1 MKDIFDQS
9 SAKRERIDPDILDAL
24 SDDMAR
30 TASID
35 LKMAWGRKL
44 VAKTFDESVEGK
56 KFKNPETGRQVLF
69 KSLPSDEQA
78 KIRSQWDS
86 RSKGDSE
93 HSDGAKAAARET
105 AVRIV
110 EGIDRPKGW
119 RSSGDEPN
127 LTKENRQVWEAE
139 HSAKT
144 PGGSV
149 LLGTTHMDVEDA
161 TTGAMSHADPTAKAS
176 FKEHV
181 INGAVDA
188 AKAAAK
194 AGKKVV
200 VLSEGTTYGDDTL
213 DDPNDWNEQHAV
225 AKAVH
230 EATGGKAVQDTWD
243 DDTVSLTN
251 PDSDV
256 WKRLTSAAGGD
267 PVKAKGALAV
277 FMAGQ
282 GQSWDS
288 MVEDG
293 WVDDDV
299 AEAVTKATGTDPRGK
314 LSKKTQQR
322 FYDMAFPGD
331 SGKPHTEVSAIGEVY
346 NAARQENL
354 LRKIREVEADGGVV
368 IAAPGASHAYNL
380 KGAIEGRGKTSSDLS
395 LEMAWGWNA
404 RVAAKISEIMSG
416 INPKVVSGA
425 KSVTPKLKRADPNN
439 AMWTYTVPGS
449 KGETYTV
456 KVKGLPRGN
465 LRAVSKMDVEVSC
478 SCPFFRY
485 QGPEHW
491 AKVGDYLYGKPAG
504 TATRPDQKDP
514 DGRNRVCK
522 HVAAVFE
529 RAGNMFYTPP
539 KGKTAASEGR
549 IFKSVG
555 SVRTGAGNAQVVF
568 DPEVTTEGTARRALQ
583 FIKSIPTRDLSMSAA
598 RRFEIFDNP
607 EDVSQRLDEV
617 GIVADDLS
625 NGAFDFRTGIVY
637 ACVWDGYASSFRTLM
652 HEIGHSIVGR
662 DEAMAESWYANR
674 QHMDAKWAGF
684 DRAGNMF
691 YTPPK
696 GKTAAS
702 TPVPDRF
709 APNEAGV
716 MTRDE
721 YIRHLN
727 PDDRFHPSTAYN
739 YSTFDLNERYAR
751 RHLGTVRRTYRPTLK
766 VEGSTSGTL
775 FIDEDDRPVAVL
787 HGGTL
792 YHDDRGE
799 GIPDEYHP
807 AGRGEPVPLDIRDR
821 RRVKYIAEYVAKVDD
836 LARRTATR
844 YPVVL
849 RRFVHGGEPMTL
861 RAEKQPVPDKGVNLV
876 VADSAGRILGVAQ
889 NEWGATLIAVARDA
903 RGRGIG
909 AILSKVWH
917 ELNPSFGSGGMTG
930 AGNALMQSVWADRVR
945 EFLSLGWYTQMV
957 RDGRMTPER
966 VREILADL
974 PGRRP
979 RPAAPQP
986 AAPRPAAPRPMVMS
1000 DGETFVTVYDRAVL
1014 DDPGAFAS
1022 DPDDD
1027 MVYGHAFLRDAP
1039 GVGTFVYSI
1048 EYDRRFAELTTRAI
1062 LQLARDNG
1070 YRLYVG
1076 DRGYHDPLEGV
1087 ESIPGVT
1094 VDGDYLTVGSD
1105 VLPLRSMA
1113 ELERRT
1119 RRPVDPHG
1127 EVEVALMERADA
1139 KWR

>member
-35 LKMAWGRKL
+35 LEMAWGRKL

-188 AKAAAK
+188 AKAAMK

-539 KGKTAASEGR
+539 KGKTAAS
-549 IFKSVG
+549 
-555 SVRTGAGNAQVVF
+555 
-568 DPEVTTEGTARRALQ
+568 
-583 FIKSIPTRDLSMSAA
+583 
-598 RRFEIFDNP
+598 
-607 EDVSQRLDEV
+607 
-617 GIVADDLS
+617 
-625 NGAFDFRTGIVY
+625 
-637 ACVWDGYASSFRTLM
+637 
-652 HEIGHSIVGR
+652 
-662 DEAMAESWYANR
+662 
-674 QHMDAKWAGF
+674 
-684 DRAGNMF
+684 
-691 YTPPK
+691 
-696 GKTAAS
+696 

-799 GIPDEYHP
+799 GIPDEYRP

-945 EFLSLGWYTQMV
+945 EFLSLGWYTQMI

>member
-1 MKDIFDQS
+1 VKDIFDQS

-127 LTKENRQVWEAE
+127 LTDENRKMWEAE

-188 AKAAAK
+188 AKAAMK

-529 RAGNMFYTPP
+529 
-539 KGKTAASEGR
+539 
-549 IFKSVG
+549 
-555 SVRTGAGNAQVVF
+555 
-568 DPEVTTEGTARRALQ
+568 
-583 FIKSIPTRDLSMSAA
+583 
-598 RRFEIFDNP
+598 
-607 EDVSQRLDEV
+607 
-617 GIVADDLS
+617 
-625 NGAFDFRTGIVY
+625 
-637 ACVWDGYASSFRTLM
+637 
-652 HEIGHSIVGR
+652 
-662 DEAMAESWYANR
+662 
-674 QHMDAKWAGF
+674 
-684 DRAGNMF
+684 RAGNMF

>member
-35 LKMAWGRKL
+35 LEMAWGRKL

-127 LTKENRQVWEAE
+127 LTDENRKMWEAE

-188 AKAAAK
+188 AKAAMK

-282 GQSWDS
+282 GQSRDS

-539 KGKTAASEGR
+539 KGKTAAS
-549 IFKSVG
+549 
-555 SVRTGAGNAQVVF
+555 
-568 DPEVTTEGTARRALQ
+568 
-583 FIKSIPTRDLSMSAA
+583 
-598 RRFEIFDNP
+598 
-607 EDVSQRLDEV
+607 
-617 GIVADDLS
+617 
-625 NGAFDFRTGIVY
+625 
-637 ACVWDGYASSFRTLM
+637 
-652 HEIGHSIVGR
+652 
-662 DEAMAESWYANR
+662 
-674 QHMDAKWAGF
+674 
-684 DRAGNMF
+684 
-691 YTPPK
+691 
-696 GKTAAS
+696 

-799 GIPDEYHP
+799 RIPDEYHP

-945 EFLSLGWYTQMV
+945 EFLSLGWYTQMI

>member
-1 MKDIFDQS
+1 
-9 SAKRERIDPDILDAL
+9 
-24 SDDMAR
+24 
-30 TASID
+30 
-35 LKMAWGRKL
+35 
-44 VAKTFDESVEGK
+44 
-56 KFKNPETGRQVLF
+56 
-69 KSLPSDEQA
+69 
-78 KIRSQWDS
+78 
-86 RSKGDSE
+86 
-93 HSDGAKAAARET
+93 
-105 AVRIV
+105 
-110 EGIDRPKGW
+110 
-119 RSSGDEPN
+119 
-127 LTKENRQVWEAE
+127 
-139 HSAKT
+139 
-144 PGGSV
+144 
-149 LLGTTHMDVEDA
+149 
-161 TTGAMSHADPTAKAS
+161 MSHADPTAKAS

-188 AKAAAK
+188 AKAAMK

-368 IAAPGASHAYNL
+368 IATPGASHAYNL
-380 KGAIEGRGKTSSDLS
+380 KGALEWRGKTSSDLS

-539 KGKTAASEGR
+539 KGKTAAS
-549 IFKSVG
+549 
-555 SVRTGAGNAQVVF
+555 
-568 DPEVTTEGTARRALQ
+568 
-583 FIKSIPTRDLSMSAA
+583 
-598 RRFEIFDNP
+598 
-607 EDVSQRLDEV
+607 
-617 GIVADDLS
+617 
-625 NGAFDFRTGIVY
+625 
-637 ACVWDGYASSFRTLM
+637 
-652 HEIGHSIVGR
+652 
-662 DEAMAESWYANR
+662 
-674 QHMDAKWAGF
+674 
-684 DRAGNMF
+684 
-691 YTPPK
+691 
-696 GKTAAS
+696 

-799 GIPDEYHP
+799 RIPDEYHP

>member
-188 AKAAAK
+188 AKAAMK

-539 KGKTAASEGR
+539 KGKTAAS
-549 IFKSVG
+549 
-555 SVRTGAGNAQVVF
+555 
-568 DPEVTTEGTARRALQ
+568 
-583 FIKSIPTRDLSMSAA
+583 
-598 RRFEIFDNP
+598 
-607 EDVSQRLDEV
+607 
-617 GIVADDLS
+617 
-625 NGAFDFRTGIVY
+625 
-637 ACVWDGYASSFRTLM
+637 
-652 HEIGHSIVGR
+652 
-662 DEAMAESWYANR
+662 
-674 QHMDAKWAGF
+674 
-684 DRAGNMF
+684 
-691 YTPPK
+691 
-696 GKTAAS
+696 

-799 GIPDEYHP
+799 RIPDEYHP

-979 RPAAPQP
+979 RPAAP
-986 AAPRPAAPRPMVMS
+986 RPAAPRPMVMS

>member
-1 MKDIFDQS
+1 VKDIFDQS

-188 AKAAAK
+188 AKAAMK

-539 KGKTAASEGR
+539 KGKTAAS
-549 IFKSVG
+549 
-555 SVRTGAGNAQVVF
+555 
-568 DPEVTTEGTARRALQ
+568 
-583 FIKSIPTRDLSMSAA
+583 
-598 RRFEIFDNP
+598 
-607 EDVSQRLDEV
+607 
-617 GIVADDLS
+617 
-625 NGAFDFRTGIVY
+625 
-637 ACVWDGYASSFRTLM
+637 
-652 HEIGHSIVGR
+652 
-662 DEAMAESWYANR
+662 
-674 QHMDAKWAGF
+674 
-684 DRAGNMF
+684 
-691 YTPPK
+691 
-696 GKTAAS
+696 

-979 RPAAPQP
+979 QPAAPRP

>member
-1 MKDIFDQS
+1 VKDIFDQS

-35 LKMAWGRKL
+35 LEMAWGRKL

-188 AKAAAK
+188 AKAAMK

-539 KGKTAASEGR
+539 KGKTAAS
-549 IFKSVG
+549 
-555 SVRTGAGNAQVVF
+555 
-568 DPEVTTEGTARRALQ
+568 
-583 FIKSIPTRDLSMSAA
+583 
-598 RRFEIFDNP
+598 
-607 EDVSQRLDEV
+607 
-617 GIVADDLS
+617 
-625 NGAFDFRTGIVY
+625 
-637 ACVWDGYASSFRTLM
+637 
-652 HEIGHSIVGR
+652 
-662 DEAMAESWYANR
+662 
-674 QHMDAKWAGF
+674 
-684 DRAGNMF
+684 
-691 YTPPK
+691 
-696 GKTAAS
+696 

-799 GIPDEYHP
+799 RIPDEYHP

-945 EFLSLGWYTQMV
+945 EFLSLGWYTQMI

>member
-35 LKMAWGRKL
+35 LEMAWGRKL

-127 LTKENRQVWEAE
+127 LTDENRKMWEAE

-188 AKAAAK
+188 AKAAMK

-529 RAGNMFYTPP
+529 
-539 KGKTAASEGR
+539 
-549 IFKSVG
+549 
-555 SVRTGAGNAQVVF
+555 
-568 DPEVTTEGTARRALQ
+568 
-583 FIKSIPTRDLSMSAA
+583 
-598 RRFEIFDNP
+598 
-607 EDVSQRLDEV
+607 
-617 GIVADDLS
+617 
-625 NGAFDFRTGIVY
+625 
-637 ACVWDGYASSFRTLM
+637 
-652 HEIGHSIVGR
+652 
-662 DEAMAESWYANR
+662 
-674 QHMDAKWAGF
+674 
-684 DRAGNMF
+684 RAGNMF